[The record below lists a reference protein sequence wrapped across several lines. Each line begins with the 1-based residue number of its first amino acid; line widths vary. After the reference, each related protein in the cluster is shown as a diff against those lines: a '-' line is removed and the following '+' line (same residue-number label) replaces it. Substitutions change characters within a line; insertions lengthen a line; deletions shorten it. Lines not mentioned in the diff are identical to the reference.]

1 LKFQEMQVD
10 TEPFPMNMIDFEGKR
25 VLIRP
30 STADKGTDKE
40 IIIGNAR
47 EADENNKIS
56 CRKVVTEKTSD
67 GGETLKVTITAS
79 GTGGQAQTGR
89 QAREPMLC
97 ITNGPPSR
105 RGRSEASPDGPKT
118 SGGRSGYTQ
127 DPQQPR
133 TFKPRRPE
141 IGTWKT
147 NTFKAASRLVKSG
160 STFDQLLSKYVKKMA
175 GPNDRPAKRPR
186 SPIHEQHQVR
196 PIGPPHQSEEMKGHM
211 VQLRPNIPT
220 WTPPPPYPPMPYPY
234 TYLPPPYVPNQ
245 MWGMPPYPFGMPQY
259 PAWGAPQTSVF
270 NRLAPPVQDRL
281 SVAQS
286 SHQTQTQQ
294 DCRSARSQRPTNPAG
309 GHIPAAT
316 KRTTKKDIIKI
327 DTTDVIIQE
336 DSEGPMIWGES
347 ANTTKKEDTA
357 TIKTADPKYSMPR
370 WCPAGLTRSQK
381 RKLQRLRAKDNQEKE
396 AKKIFNDTHP
406 QYPPSQKKWRP
417 KAVEEKQTAT
427 KIENKTA
434 LVQHPA
440 GMADSPAKKAG
451 PATEGADYPTPESG
465 PSAPHHDASDN
476 VPTSMEEDDLLGEDL
491 VDYEAS
497 LERPGM
503 DVNVITFSADCT
515 IVGDDELVVAQF
527 DFGPKEAVFTKPKES
542 VNHLKP
548 LFVRGHIDGIPIA
561 KMLVDGGAAVNL
573 ISYSLYR
580 KLGKQD
586 DELVKTNMTLS
597 GVGTD
602 SSIKARGVTSVE
614 LTIGTK
620 TLAVAFFVAD
630 VEGNYSLILGRDWIH
645 ANQYIPSTLYQMLI
659 QWVGDDIEQ
668 VHADV
673 SACITVA
680 DAPVL

>member
-1 LKFQEMQVD
+1 MLR
-10 TEPFPMNMIDFEGKR
+10 I
-25 VLIRP
+25 
-30 STADKGTDKE
+30 TD
-40 IIIGNAR
+40 
-47 EADENNKIS
+47 
-56 CRKVVTEKTSD
+56 
-67 GGETLKVTITAS
+67 
-79 GTGGQAQTGR
+79 
-89 QAREPMLC
+89 
-97 ITNGPPSR
+97 GPPSR
-105 RGRSEASPDGPKT
+105 RGRSKASPDGPKT
-118 SGGRSGYTQ
+118 SGGQSGYTQ

-147 NTFKAASRLVKSG
+147 NTFKAAGRLVKSG

-175 GPNDRPAKRPR
+175 GPNDRPVKRPR
-186 SPIHEQHQVR
+186 SPIHKQHQVR
-196 PIGPPHQSEEMKGHM
+196 PIGPRHQSEEMKGHM

-286 SHQTQTQQ
+286 GHQTQTQQ

-561 KMLVDGGAAVNL
+561 KMLVDGGASVNL

-597 GVGTD
+597 DVGTD
-602 SSIKARGVTSVE
+602 SSIKAR
-614 LTIGTK
+614 
-620 TLAVAFFVAD
+620 
-630 VEGNYSLILGRDWIH
+630 
-645 ANQYIPSTLYQMLI
+645 
-659 QWVGDDIEQ
+659 
-668 VHADV
+668 
-673 SACITVA
+673 
-680 DAPVL
+680 